1 MTTSPRLKVWMLQ
14 LVPQLWEKGQ
24 ALLEQNGCHVQL
36 GRGPRDPGYTE
47 SELIAQGQDVDAILC
62 SGERLPASIL
72 QQLPKLKV
80 IVKAGV
86 GVDNID
92 LQTATDLGILVANV
106 PVPSDY
112 IGVAE
117 GTVARIL
124 ALAKRLTHCDQSVK
138 TGAWHH
144 NFDALKGLYLRGGK
158 TIGLLGLGR
167 IAAHVAQ
174 LLRPWDVTIIAH
186 DPYVS
191 PEKAELLHVTLV
203 SFDQLLQNSD
213 ILSIHTPATPETQHL
228 INATTLR
235 QMKPTAYLINT
246 ARGAIVDEHALSQ
259 ALSQG
264 WIAGAALDVF
274 ETEPPDNSPILASEI
289 ADHLILSPH
298 VAALSDEMLDDLMIT
313 QINFCLQALRGTP
326 PPSTVNPQVVELW
339 QTRVTT

>member
-1 MTTSPRLKVWMLQ
+1 MTTPPHWKVWMLQ

-24 ALLEQNGCHVQL
+24 NLLEQNGCHVQL

-47 SELIAQGQDVDAILC
+47 AELITQGKDVDAILC
-62 SGERLPASIL
+62 SGERLPATVL
-72 QQLPKLKV
+72 QHMSQLKV

-92 LQTATDLGILVANV
+92 LQAATDLGILVANV

-124 ALAKRLTHCDQSVK
+124 ALAKRLTSCDQSVK
-138 TGAWHH
+138 TGAWHT
-144 NFDALKGLYLRGGK
+144 NFDALKGMYLRSGK
-158 TIGLLGLGR
+158 TIGLLGVGR

-174 LLRPWDVTIIAH
+174 LLRPWDVTVIAH
-186 DPYVS
+186 DPYVA
-191 PEKAELLHVTLV
+191 PEKAELLYVTLV
-203 SFDQLLQNSD
+203 PFDQLLQDAD
-213 ILSIHTPATPETQHL
+213 ILSIHTPANPETHHL

-246 ARGAIVDEHALSQ
+246 ARGAIVDEHALAQ
-259 ALSQG
+259 ALTQG

-274 ETEPPDNSPILASEI
+274 ETEPPNNSPILASEI
-289 ADHLILSPH
+289 ADRLILSPH
-298 VAALSDEMLDDLMIT
+298 VAALSDEMLQDLMIT

-326 PPSTVNPQVVELW
+326 PPSMVNPQVVELW
-339 QTRVTT
+339 QTRVTM

>member
-1 MTTSPRLKVWMLQ
+1 MLQ

-36 GRGPRDPGYTE
+36 GRGPHDPSYTE
-47 SELIAQGQDVDAILC
+47 SELIAQGRDVDAILC
-62 SGERLPASIL
+62 SGERLTASIL
-72 QQLPKLKV
+72 QHMPKLKV

-92 LQTATDLGILVANV
+92 LHTATDAGILVANV

-117 GTVARIL
+117 GTVARIV
-124 ALAKRLTHCDQSVK
+124 ALAKRLTHCDHSVK
-138 TGAWHH
+138 TGLWH
-144 NFDALKGLYLRGGK
+144 NNWDTLKGMYLRSGK

-174 LLRPWDVTIIAH
+174 LLRPWDVQIIAH

-203 SFDQLLQNSD
+203 SFDQLLQDSD
-213 ILSIHTPATPETQHL
+213 ILSIHTPATPETRHL
-228 INATTLR
+228 INASTLR

-246 ARGAIVDEHALSQ
+246 ARGAIIDEHALCQ
-259 ALSQG
+259 ALTQG

-274 ETEPPDNSPILASEI
+274 ETEPPDKSPILAGEI
-289 ADHLILSPH
+289 ADRLLLSPH
-298 VAALSDEMLDDLMIT
+298 VAALSDEMLYDLMST
-313 QINFCLQALRGTP
+313 QIKFCLQALRGTP
-326 PPSTVNPQVVELW
+326 PISTVNPQVLELW
-339 QTRVTT
+339 RSRVTS